1 MVGALL
7 LVGLVLGDRDEGT
20 TGDSKEERD
29 NRDRAALKTTT
40 TTAEPADRSTTTR
53 PATTTTT
60 LPVGPVFGEPVGV
73 SVILISTN
81 GITGTMVDL
90 DTGARAEVRL
100 SSDDPYNSVPVRA
113 GLVVVQQTE
122 AMFVPLDPP
131 SPAAVGADPQAVDPV
146 EQREAA
152 EAAAAAAAEEARSQP
167 DPVRLGDADRVLSSG
182 SPDSVWLIREFY
194 EDPSQPGARAQ
205 LVDLT
210 GRPLTDVVYVP
221 VGYPMAATEE
231 GIVFTVGGRV
241 YLAGERGV
249 QPLMVGEVL
258 DAAAG
263 RIAVLTCDDEAVCTP
278 EVRDLATGRST
289 RFESIH
295 DPYQFGIGVTLS
307 RSGALGLLSY
317 QVGTYRLYEPGGRE
331 LGSIDGISPQGE
343 PAWLPGDLGVLVS
356 GPAGVQWIA
365 PTTDGL
371 VSREVPALDGLYG
384 DVIFVIP
391 R

>member
-1 MVGALL
+1 MVGVLL
-7 LVGLVLGDRDEGT
+7 LAGLVLGDRDEAT
-20 TGDSKEERD
+20 TGDPKEERD
-29 NRDRAALKTTT
+29 NRDRAELKTTT
-40 TTAEPADRSTTTR
+40 TTSEQSGPTTSRPSTTTT
-53 PATTTTT
+53 P
-60 LPVGPVFGEPVGV
+60 LPVGPVFGEPVGA
-73 SVILISTN
+73 SVLLISTN

-100 SSDDPYNSVPVRA
+100 SSDDPYNSVPVRG
-113 GLVVVQQTE
+113 GLALVQRTE
-122 AMFVPLDPP
+122 AVFVPLDPP
-131 SPAAVGADPQAVDPV
+131 SRTAAVGGPEAVDPV
-146 EQREAA
+146 AQREAA

-167 DPVRLGDADRVLSSG
+167 DPVRLGDADRILSSG

-210 GRPLTDVVYVP
+210 GQPLTEVVFVP

-241 YLAGERGV
+241 YLAGEGGV

-278 EVRDLATGRST
+278 EVRDMATGRST
-289 RFESIH
+289 RFDSIH

-307 RSGALGLLSY
+307 SSGALGVLSY

-331 LGSIDGISPQGE
+331 LGSIDGISSQGE
-343 PAWLPGDLGVLVS
+343 PAWLPGDLGVLVA
-356 GPAGVQWIA
+356 GPAGVRWVA
-365 PTTDGL
+365 PTRDGL
-371 VSREVPALDGLYG
+371 VSQEPLALEGLSG
-384 DVIFVIP
+384 DIIYVIP